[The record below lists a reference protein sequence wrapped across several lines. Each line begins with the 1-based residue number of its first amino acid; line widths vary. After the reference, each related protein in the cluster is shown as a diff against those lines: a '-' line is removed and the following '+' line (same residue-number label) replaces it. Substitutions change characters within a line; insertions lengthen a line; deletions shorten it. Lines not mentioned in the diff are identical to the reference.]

1 MDTYAKVLFFSV
13 LIQHIFHV
21 LVFSWLEL
29 SASAWLGTNL
39 DCYLRFIF
47 QSFRGRNHWDLQIW
61 SCPYYCGY
69 DIGNFPASPAPFSSS
84 PGRGSDSE
92 SDLPHRKLPDVKK
105 DDMSARRTSHGEP
118 KSAVPFNQY
127 LPNKSNQ
134 TAYVPAPLRKKK
146 AEREEYRKSWSTAT
160 SPLGGERP
168 FR

>member
-1 MDTYAKVLFFSV
+1 MAFGQWTVQGGGSPEPRAGPAHRFSA
-13 LIQHIFHV
+13 HV
-21 LVFSWLEL
+21 
-29 SASAWLGTNL
+29 
-39 DCYLRFIF
+39 
-47 QSFRGRNHWDLQIW
+47 
-61 SCPYYCGY
+61 
-69 DIGNFPASPAPFSSS
+69 SS

-134 TAYVPAPLRKKK
+134 TAYVPAPLRRRK

-160 SPLGGERP
+160 SPLGGDRP
-168 FR
+168 CR